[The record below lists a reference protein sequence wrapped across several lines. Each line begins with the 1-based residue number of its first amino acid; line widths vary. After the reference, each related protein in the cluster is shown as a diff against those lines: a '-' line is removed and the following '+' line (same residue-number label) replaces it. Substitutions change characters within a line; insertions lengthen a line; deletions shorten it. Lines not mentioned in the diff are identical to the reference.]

1 MVGWVFAHYGGRV
14 VATRLEP
21 IQQIL
26 EIALEVRRIRLRRLA
41 IHANR
46 TILPRPTV
54 GFVEK
59 LLVNVM
65 GERCKHHLR

>member
-1 MVGWVFAHYGGRV
+1 VIP
-14 VATRLEP
+14 TRLEA
-21 IQQIL
+21 IQQVL
-26 EIALEVRRIRLRRLA
+26 EIALKVCRIRLRRFA

-65 GERCKHHLR
+65 GERCKHHLG

>member
-1 MVGWVFAHYGGRV
+1 MGPTNGGRV

-26 EIALEVRRIRLRRLA
+26 EIALEIHRIRLRRFA

-46 TILPRPTV
+46 TILPCPTV
-54 GFVEK
+54 SFVEK

-65 GERCKHHLR
+65 GERCKHHLG